1 MRLHTAI
8 LQTQPWPS
16 RPLGETQMLYV
27 VLFEDDA
34 TLGADVRHRHMAAH
48 LSFLEHNTARIK
60 AAGPLRALSGD
71 PVGGLWIVEADS
83 PDVTHFGRPVCGTPF
98 AFSAGPRCS
107 QMAGG
112 YFDVLPARFFSGRV
126 LRIEPDAHAAGCR
139 NGRWP
144 ISHALHPGYSC

>member
-1 MRLHTAI
+1 
-8 LQTQPWPS
+8 
-16 RPLGETQMLYV
+16 MLYV

-83 PDVTHFGRPVCGTPF
+83 PDVIDALVKADPIWATGLRHSVRILGWSQVFAEGR
-98 AFSAGPRCS
+98 R
-107 QMAGG
+107 
-112 YFDVLPARFFSGRV
+112 L
-126 LRIEPDAHAAGCR
+126 L
-139 NGRWP
+139 
-144 ISHALHPGYSC
+144 